1 MKKLRIIAAALA
13 LTTITSMSAYA
24 GTWQKN
30 AQGWWYDNGDGTWPA
45 STWQWIDGNND
56 GIAECYYFDAN
67 GYCLTN
73 TLTPDA
79 YTVNADGAWTIYG
92 QVQTKNLS
100 SENTVTSDFPK
111 LDGLYHDTNW
121 NHYYLVH
128 TKEDGTLLVYLR
140 NTDGSEGE
148 LYMEMTYLGD
158 NRWSDGNGSVF
169 SNNAWVTEGE
179 NFHVS
184 MGGYVQR
191 EMIKQ

>member
-1 MKKLRIIAAALA
+1 MIFFLDVYPPPEKYNDFMMHPKK
-13 LTTITSMSAYA
+13 ITLWEVDYE
-24 GTWQKN
+24 KN
-30 AQGWWYDNGDGTWPA
+30 ENYC
-45 STWQWIDGNND
+45 S
-56 GIAECYYFDAN
+56 

-140 NTDGSEGE
+140 NADGSEGE

-158 NRWSDGNGSVF
+158 NRWSDGNGSVL